1 METLASGIAAPANAE
16 NTAQADV
23 PAADANGTEATGDG
37 SAPSLP
43 EAQTPEPPKKD
54 AVQER
59 IDKLTRE
66 KYDALRER
74 DRRDYE
80 LELKNARIAE
90 LEKAQQPEVAP
101 QNDFPTLESVGF
113 DEAKFMAAVATYTKG
128 MTEAAKA
135 AAREEAQGIMK
146 AERDA
151 LASQE
156 ATKNWVTKEA
166 EFKKVKADYDEKV
179 RRDPREGGPVIN
191 ESMAQLIMRSDVG
204 PQIAYHLAENV
215 EKSAAIARMPP
226 IDQAREIGRIEGSLA
241 ANKLAKPAVSQA
253 PPPPAKVDATDAP
266 NNFKVD
272 TADSDQLS
280 DAEWTRRRNAQE
292 LARRKRANS

>member
-1 METLASGIAAPANAE
+1 METTGQAPANAE
-16 NTAQADV
+16 NTAPVETSAPDGNEV
-23 PAADANGTEATGDG
+23 ETKGDG
-37 SAPSLP
+37 SAPSVP
-43 EAQTPEPPKKD
+43 EADTPEPPKKD

-74 DRRDYE
+74 DRQSYE
-80 LELKNARIAE
+80 LERANARLAE
-90 LEKAQQPEVAP
+90 LEKAKQPEVAP
-101 QNDFPTLESVGF
+101 QNDFPTLESVGY
-113 DEAKFMAAVATYTKG
+113 DEAKFMTAVATYTKG

-135 AAREEAQGIMK
+135 AARQEAQGIIK

-156 ATKNWVTKEA
+156 AVKNWATKET
-166 EFKKVKADYDEKV
+166 EFRKVKADYDDKV
-179 RRDPREGGPVIN
+179 RRDPRDGGPVISD
-191 ESMAQLIMRSDVG
+191 SMAQLILRSDVG

-215 EKSAAIARMPP
+215 EKSAAIARM
-226 IDQAREIGRIEGSLA
+226 DTLEQAREIGRIEGSLA
-241 ANKLAKPAVSQA
+241 VNKLPKPAVSQA

-272 TADSDQLS
+272 SADSDQLS

-292 LARRKRANS
+292 QARLRKARG